1 MSKGLEKAFVIT
13 MVVSAMVM
21 AVTNFLALVG
31 VEEVTV
37 IAQTASLMLLVVT
50 VAWTALSCQD
60 MFGKHV

>member
-31 VEEVTV
+31 VEEVAM
-37 IAQTASLMLLVVT
+37 IAQVASLMLLVVT
-50 VAWTALSCQD
+50 VAWTAL
-60 MFGKHV
+60 FYRYVFE